1 MDVLGLSQ
9 RRACLIVGVARSS
22 FQRAHKHAKDVV
34 TFDKYAELR
43 QWLHTWAAQNPRW
56 GYRRAWIK
64 TKEEGFD
71 VGRDVVRRV
80 WRQEN
85 LRVPSRKR
93 SKPKTLADPTPR
105 VEPAACPNDVWA
117 LDFQFDSDYHGRSI
131 KVCNVMDE
139 FTREHVGFTA
149 DSTIDAAAV
158 VELLDVIACERGQRP
173 RVVRMDNGPE
183 FISKTLQSWAAEEE
197 TVQAFIPPGQPWNN
211 GFVESLHNRMRDE
224 LFEQECFLDLEH
236 VRYCI
241 GQWCHRYNTYHP
253 HSALGFIPP
262 EEFKKQFLSKI
273 A

>member
-9 RRACLIVGVARSS
+9 HRACLIVGVARSS
-22 FQRAHKHAKDVV
+22 FQRARKHAKDVV

-71 VGRDVVRRV
+71 GERDVVRRV

-117 LDFQFDSDYHGRSI
+117 LAFQFDSDYRGRSI

-158 VELLDVIACERGQRP
+158 VEFLDVIACERGQRP
-173 RVVRMDNGPE
+173 RVVRMDNGPDLSVRLCSRGLLRKRRCRRL
-183 FISKTLQSWAAEEE
+183 FLLVSRGITGLWSHCITGCVMSCLSRNASW
-197 TVQAFIPPGQPWNN
+197 IWSMPGTASDN
-211 GFVESLHNRMRDE
+211 GVTGTIRNILTRHW
-224 LFEQECFLDLEH
+224 DLS
-236 VRYCI
+236 R
-241 GQWCHRYNTYHP
+241 RRN
-253 HSALGFIPP
+253 SRSSF
-262 EEFKKQFLSKI
+262 
-273 A
+273 

>member
-9 RRACLIVGVARSS
+9 RRACLIVGIARSS

-93 SKPKTLADPTPR
+93 SKPKTLADPTPG
-105 VEPAACPNDVWA
+105 WS
-117 LDFQFDSDYHGRSI
+117 QQH
-131 KVCNVMDE
+131 
-139 FTREHVGFTA
+139 
-149 DSTIDAAAV
+149 
-158 VELLDVIACERGQRP
+158 
-173 RVVRMDNGPE
+173 VRMMCGRW
-183 FISKTLQSWAAEEE
+183 ISSSIRTITAGQS
-197 TVQAFIPPGQPWNN
+197 
-211 GFVESLHNRMRDE
+211 R
-224 LFEQECFLDLEH
+224 
-236 VRYCI
+236 
-241 GQWCHRYNTYHP
+241 
-253 HSALGFIPP
+253 SAT
-262 EEFKKQFLSKI
+262 
-273 A
+273 